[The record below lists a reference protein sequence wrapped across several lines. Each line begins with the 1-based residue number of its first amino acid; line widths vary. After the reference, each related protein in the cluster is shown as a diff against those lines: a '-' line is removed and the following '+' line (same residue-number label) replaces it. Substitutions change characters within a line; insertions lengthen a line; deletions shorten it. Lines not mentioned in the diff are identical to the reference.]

1 MEILENII
9 HPQSAQRI
17 ELLSYVTTIAYMIL
31 LPYLGL
37 LLSSTLL
44 SCMFNCKGKRKK
56 NPHYIKMAKDLITL
70 PTFNLHASLG
80 IVLLPLFAL
89 MFTYAQIVQASS
101 QLVFDYLFY
110 LIFLI
115 VPAVFLIY
123 IYKDSFELNDI
134 SVLVNENDISKDNKD
149 DAFKIYSFKT
159 IKLLTNSPR
168 FAFYLLIAASY
179 ILIAGITLIS
189 DSSRWETATTLSD
202 MLWNDATIISFLYFF
217 SASLALTS
225 ILALYVHFKP
235 TATKVVDN
243 EYARMSKRFFLNTA
257 MIFILVQP
265 ILHTIDIM
273 SVPKVAISNSL
284 FGISIGIIIILLI
297 VVSLLYH
304 MLKEG
309 ELKHRGVILFL
320 YIGLFALLAVKVQ
333 VAFNTSSQLQVKKV
347 LKIYNAHSTELS
359 DIMK

>member
-56 NPHYIKMAKDLITL
+56 NSHYIKMAKDLITL

-80 IVLLPLFAL
+80 VVLLPLFVL
-89 MFTYAQIVQASS
+89 MFTYAQIVQSSS
-101 QLVFDYLFY
+101 QLVFDNLFY

-115 VPAVFLIY
+115 VPAIFLIY

-134 SVLVNENDISKDNKD
+134 SLLVNKNDVSENNKD
-149 DAFKIYSFKT
+149 DAFKIYGFKT

-168 FAFYLLIAASY
+168 FAFYLLIVASY

-189 DSSRWETATTLSD
+189 DSSRWETVTSLSD

-235 TATKVVDN
+235 TVTEVMDN
-243 EYARMSKRFFLNTA
+243 EYAKMSKKFFLSTA
-257 MIFILVQP
+257 MIFLLVQP
-265 ILHTIDIM
+265 LLHAIDVM

-284 FGISIGIIIILLI
+284 FGISIGIMVILLI
-297 VVSLLYH
+297 VVSLLYD
-304 MLKEG
+304 MVKNG
-309 ELKHRGVILFL
+309 ELKYRAVVLFL

-347 LKIYNAHSTELS
+347 VEIYNVHLDTLV
-359 DIMK
+359 K